1 MRVVDS
7 FSVRWEVP
15 STPRNFVR
23 QPHLTEEEN
32 MDIPAWISAA
42 CAVLTLIGAAVS
54 WLRSN
59 VSKQAKAAAE
69 SARDEA
75 QRTVEAAE
83 QTAKG
88 VQRLADTLAEANSVP
103 PWEVKWE
110 KDDTYALINTGNAA
124 LNDVEVDIDTDNE
137 IFMPPTTGT
146 IDAKSSV
153 VFMYARHM
161 GSDMNVRI
169 VVTWTDPDGAQR
181 TWRHPIPQK
190 HES

>member
-1 MRVVDS
+1 
-7 FSVRWEVP
+7 
-15 STPRNFVR
+15 
-23 QPHLTEEEN
+23 
-32 MDIPAWISAA
+32 MDIPAWVSAA

-54 WLRSN
+54 WFRSN

-69 SARDEA
+69 IARDEA

-88 VQRLADTLAEANSVP
+88 VQRLADTLAEAHSAP
-103 PWEVKWE
+103 PWAVKWV
-110 KDDTYALINTGNAA
+110 KGDTYALLNTGNVT
-124 LNDVEVDIDTDNE
+124 LRNVQVDIDTDNE
-137 IFMPPTTGT
+137 IFTPPPVGP

-153 VFMYARHM
+153 VFMYSRHM
-161 GSDMNVRI
+161 GSGMNVGI
-169 VVTWTDPDGAQR
+169 VVTWTDPDDSQR

>member
-1 MRVVDS
+1 
-7 FSVRWEVP
+7 
-15 STPRNFVR
+15 
-23 QPHLTEEEN
+23 

-54 WLRSN
+54 WVRSN

-88 VQRLADTLAEANSVP
+88 VHRLADTLAEANLAP
-103 PWEVKWE
+103 PWDVKWE
-110 KDDTYALINTGNAA
+110 KGDMYALVNTGNAM
-124 LNDVEVDIDTDNE
+124 LNDVEVDTDTDNE
-137 IFMPPTTGT
+137 IFTPPPAGP

-153 VFMYARHM
+153 LFMYTRHL
-161 GSDMNVRI
+161 GSALNVGI
-169 VVTWTDPDGAQR
+169 VVTWTQPDGTRR
-181 TWRHPIPQK
+181 TWRHPIPRK
-190 HES
+190 REL